1 MRNEKRIVPGLKS
14 LVRRTKNR
22 CGHCSLLIAHRSFI
36 IMLLLAWSCGQQQP
50 KPTTTAK
57 VQENREAKAML
68 QGVWQDAE
76 TDEVLFMAEGDTVY
90 FADPTSMPAYFRIV
104 GDSIELGPNTY
115 RISKQTAH
123 NFWFKNHAG
132 DEVRL
137 VKRDEADDSEEQ
149 PDLSDQEPQIIS
161 TTQVVNLDS
170 VVMYGGQRYH
180 WYVTVNPT
188 RYRVTRT
195 TYTPDGVAVE
205 NVYYD
210 NIIHVSVF
218 KGNQRLYSRD
228 FNKKDFANNVPED
241 FLAQSILGNIRFDG
255 VDAKG
260 FHFNATVCIPD
271 GESCYMVETLISLDG
286 QLSMKL
292 LE

>member
-1 MRNEKRIVPGLKS
+1 MRNEKRIVPWLKS

-22 CGHCSLLIAHRSFI
+22 CGHCSLLIAHCSFI

>member
-22 CGHCSLLIAHRSFI
+22 CGHCSLLIAHCSFI
-36 IMLLLAWSCGQQQP
+36 IMLLLALSCGQQQP

>member
-22 CGHCSLLIAHRSFI
+22 CGHCSLLIAHCSFI

-137 VKRDEADDSEEQ
+137 VKRDEAEDSEQQ

>member
-22 CGHCSLLIAHRSFI
+22 CGHCSLLIAHCSFI

-161 TTQVVNLDS
+161 TSQVVNLDS

>member
-22 CGHCSLLIAHRSFI
+22 CGHCSLLIAHCSFI

-255 VDAKG
+255 VDVKG

>member
-22 CGHCSLLIAHRSFI
+22 CGHCSLLIAHCSFI
-36 IMLLLAWSCGQQQP
+36 IILLLAWSCGQQQP

>member
-137 VKRDEADDSEEQ
+137 VKRDEAEDSEQQ

>member
-22 CGHCSLLIAHRSFI
+22 CGHCSLLIAHCSFI

>member
-1 MRNEKRIVPGLKS
+1 MSIIASGNNEEWEMRNEKRIVPGLKS

-22 CGHCSLLIAHRSFI
+22 CGHCSLLIAHCSFI
-36 IMLLLAWSCGQQQP
+36 IILLLAWSCGQQQP

-161 TTQVVNLDS
+161 IDS
-170 VVMYGGQRYH
+170 YQLH
-180 WYVTVNPT
+180 QSFSDSNFK
-188 RYRVTRT
+188 
-195 TYTPDGVAVE
+195 
-205 NVYYD
+205 YD
-210 NIIHVSVF
+210 SKKYPKAEIIDL
-218 KGNQRLYSRD
+218 R
-228 FNKKDFANNVPED
+228 
-241 FLAQSILGNIRFDG
+241 
-255 VDAKG
+255 
-260 FHFNATVCIPD
+260 
-271 GESCYMVETLISLDG
+271 
-286 QLSMKL
+286 
-292 LE
+292 

>member
-22 CGHCSLLIAHRSFI
+22 YGHCSLLIAHCSFI
-36 IMLLLAWSCGQQQP
+36 IMLLLAWSCGQQQH